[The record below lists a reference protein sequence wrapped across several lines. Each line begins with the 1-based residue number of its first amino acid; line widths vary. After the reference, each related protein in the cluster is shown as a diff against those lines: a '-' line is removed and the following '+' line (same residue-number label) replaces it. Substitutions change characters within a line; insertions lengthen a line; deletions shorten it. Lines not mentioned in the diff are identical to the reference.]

1 MNLLTRARSL
11 RVAKPWMTDAAL
23 CVFGLGLLL
32 LTRQFVSEGDHFT
45 IGFSGCSGWSVW
57 LYVASIIVVL
67 TQPRSRYT
75 LGIIVAIA
83 VGMQLITLFA
93 DPFLSTDMYRY
104 VWDGIVQHAHIN
116 PYRYVPG
123 DPALSFLRAPHQDIF
138 DNINRRDYAHTIYPP
153 IAQMIYWLVTG
164 ISSTVRAMKA
174 AMIVFEII
182 TGIAVVAI
190 LNHVGRAREEVLLY
204 AWCPLLAWEF
214 GGNGH
219 IDAAVFCFVVLALL
233 FRLREQLGWAGLFF
247 ALAVMT
253 KFYPLVLL
261 PALYKRRDWKLPAL
275 LAGIGVG
282 CYLPYLSVGSGVFGF
297 LSGYNKEEGIDSGA
311 RFFLLDQVRRLP
323 GLTHLSNIA
332 YFAFCALILGGIAL
346 WAWRYAATED
356 SRRVATNSAVLRA
369 AAWLAFAMML
379 LFSPH
384 YPWYIA
390 WLIPLMAL
398 APSLPLFAYICGFFY
413 LFTTAL
419 ADPGPRMFLLNQIL
433 YGSVAIVALL
443 SVTVLRRWPLRS
455 IFGVEPVSVDAVEMP

>member
-1 MNLLTRARSL
+1 
-11 RVAKPWMTDAAL
+11 MTDVAL
-23 CVFGLGLLL
+23 CLFGLGLLL
-32 LTRQFVSEGDHFT
+32 FTRQFVSEADHFT

-75 LGIIVAIA
+75 LSIIVVVA
-83 VGMQLITLFA
+83 VAMQLITLFA

-123 DPALSFLRAPHQDIF
+123 DPALLFLRAPHQEIY

-153 IAQMIYWLVTG
+153 IAQMIFWLVTW
-164 ISSTVRAMKA
+164 IAPTVIAIKA
-174 AMIVFEII
+174 AMIVFEAI
-182 TGIAVVAI
+182 TGAALAAI
-190 LNHVGRAREEVLLY
+190 LRHVNRPREELLLY

-233 FRLREQLGWAGLFF
+233 FRLREQLGWSALFF

-261 PALYKRRDWKLPAL
+261 PALYKRRDWKLPTM
-275 LAGIGVG
+275 LAGVGVG

-311 RFFLLDQVRRLP
+311 RFFLLDQTRRLP
-323 GLTHLSNIA
+323 GLTHLPNTL
-332 YFAFCALILGGIAL
+332 YFAFCAVVLGGIAL
-346 WAWRYAATED
+346 WAWRHAAVEGGRTA
-356 SRRVATNSAVLRA
+356 SPTSAVLRS
-369 AAWLAFAMML
+369 AAWLGFAMML

-390 WLIPLMAL
+390 WLIPLFAL
-398 APSLPLFAYICGFFY
+398 APSLPLFVYICGFFY

-419 ADPGPRMFLLNQIL
+419 AAPGPKMFLLNQIL
-433 YGSVAIVALL
+433 YSSVAFVALL
-443 SVTVLRRWPLRS
+443 SATVFRRWPLRS
-455 IFGVEPVSVDAVEMP
+455 LFRVETCTAEVEQ